1 MLSAPCPIPDP
12 NRRQA
17 FPVALKI
24 LAICLLSIFFAEKPA
39 FAVNSKD
46 ASDFVELRQDD
57 PNREITSYISY
68 LLDPEQKLT
77 LSQLQQDQGEFR
89 FRQVAKS
96 EPNFGFQKGAIW
108 LRLKLGNT
116 GNEELQ
122 RILAIETNFVSEIEV
137 FQQVGASTQ
146 SLMRQN
152 TEMPFRTRPID
163 YHQLAVP
170 FSVEAGQ
177 QSVLWVR
184 YRTSGLTALP
194 MSIETLNSF
203 NSRSNREMAL
213 NFGFYGIIGMFLIAS
228 IAAAIFAPAR
238 IFIYYFFYAAAVL
251 IYIFHRD
258 GYAFQ
263 FLWPDWPRWNAFA
276 SLPLAAALTAFA
288 SQFTRSY
295 LNTRDDFP
303 VYDRILLGII
313 LLQVL
318 MVLVTVFVDSEL
330 IKQLMT
336 ISITLCAMLF
346 LSAGL
351 SALRT
356 KGRRVLFFVIGWSG
370 IVVASLTTFTAH
382 WLDIEVTRSATLD
395 TMRTSMIFDAFMMGV
410 ACVSVVSELRKERE
424 QLMVQRAAS
433 AERNFELAGRLA
445 GLEQKYELAQA
456 MVENSNRMVAN
467 TTHDLR
473 QPLHSLR
480 SVIHNL
486 SDKKTTDK
494 SEIDHI
500 EQSLQYMESL
510 VEENLNQASEDRRQ
524 VPEAP
529 NRLMSASH
537 ILQAIATI
545 FAKEAEA
552 ADIKLKVVPSS
563 AQMTANSV
571 AVLRILSNLVAN
583 AIAYAPGARI
593 VVGIRRRNT
602 QLIFEVH
609 DTGPGMTAEQLKTAK
624 TRSQRGEEISAGN
637 PDGKGLGLSI
647 VSDLTEQIGSVWKLS
662 SVPGKGTVAQLFLD
676 SQ

>member
-1 MLSAPCPIPDP
+1 MI
-12 NRRQA
+12 
-17 FPVALKI
+17 
-24 LAICLLSIFFAEKPA
+24 
-39 FAVNSKD
+39 
-46 ASDFVELRQDD
+46 ELRQDD
-57 PNREITSYISY
+57 PSRNISQNISY
-68 LLDPEQKLT
+68 LLDPQQQLT
-77 LSQLQQDQGEFR
+77 LSQLQQDPEAFDFR
-89 FRQVAKS
+89 KVTKS

-108 LRLKLGNT
+108 LRLKLHNP
-116 GNEELQ
+116 GNEELS
-122 RILAIETNFVSEIEV
+122 RIFAIETNFVSEIEV
-137 FQQVGASTQ
+137 FQEIGGSTR
-146 SLMRQN
+146 SLMKQN
-152 TEMPFRTRPID
+152 TEMPFRTRPVD

-170 FSVEAGQ
+170 FSIEAGQ
-177 QSVLWVR
+177 QTVLWVR

-213 NFGFYGIIGMFLIAS
+213 NFAFYGIIGMFLIAS

-263 FLWPDWPRWNAFA
+263 FLWPDWPRWNAYA

-295 LNTRDDFP
+295 LNTRDDYP

-318 MVLVTVFVDSEL
+318 MVLATVVVDSEL

-346 LSAGL
+346 LTAGL

-424 QLMVQRAAS
+424 QLMAQRAAS

-486 SDKKTTDK
+486 SDRTKTDK

-524 VPEAP
+524 IPETP
-529 NRLMSASH
+529 DRQMSASH

-545 FAKEAEA
+545 FAQEAEA
-552 ADIKLKVVPSS
+552 AGIRLKVVPSS

-593 VVGIRRRNT
+593 LVGIRRRNRH
-602 QLIFEVH
+602 LVFEVH
-609 DTGPGMTAEQLKTAK
+609 DTGPGMTAEQLKAAK
-624 TRSQRGEEISAGN
+624 QRSQRGNQMADGN

-647 VSDLTEQIGSVWKLS
+647 VDDLTEQIGSVWKLS

-676 SQ
+676 PW

>member
-1 MLSAPCPIPDP
+1 MSFAPCSIPDP
-12 NRRQA
+12 HRRQA
-17 FPVALKI
+17 LPIAAKI
-24 LAICLLSIFFAEKPA
+24 LAIYVLFIFFPEKPA
-39 FAVNSKD
+39 FAANNENVP
-46 ASDFVELRQDD
+46 AFVELLPDA
-57 PNREITSYISY
+57 PNRKIASNISY
-68 LLDPEQKLT
+68 LLDPGQEFT
-77 LSQLQQDQGEFR
+77 LAQVQQDREKFN

-108 LRLKLGNT
+108 LRLRVHNSSDEKLS
-116 GNEELQ
+116 
-122 RILAIETNFVSEIEV
+122 RILAIETNFVSRIEV
-137 FQQVGASTQ
+137 FQQVGDSTQ
-146 SLMRQN
+146 RLMTQN
-152 TEMPFRTRPID
+152 TGMPFQTRPID

-170 FSVEAGQ
+170 FSVEDGE

-213 NFGFYGIIGMFLIAS
+213 NFAFYGIIGMFLIAS

-263 FLWPDWPRWNAFA
+263 FLWPDWPRWNAYA

-295 LNTRDDFP
+295 LNTREDFP
-303 VYDRILLGII
+303 VYDRILLAII

-318 MVLVTVFVDSEL
+318 MVVATVVVDSEL

-336 ISITLCAMLF
+336 ISITLCAVLF
-346 LSAGL
+346 LTAGL

-486 SDKKTTDK
+486 SDKTKTDK
-494 SEIDHI
+494 GEIDHI

-524 VPEAP
+524 APETP
-529 NRLMSASH
+529 NRQMSASN

-545 FAKEAEA
+545 FAQEAEA
-552 ADIKLKVVPSS
+552 AGIKLKVVPSS
-563 AQMTANSV
+563 VTMTANSV

-583 AIAYAPGARI
+583 AIAYAPDARI
-593 VVGIRRRNT
+593 LVGIRRRNR

-609 DTGPGMTAEQLKTAK
+609 DTGPGMTAEQLKNAK
-624 TRSQRGEEISAGN
+624 TRSRRGAEVPDGN

-647 VSDLTEQIGSVWKLS
+647 VSDLAEQIGSVWKLS

-676 SQ
+676 AN